1 MYSNLR
7 VPTVAVLFV
16 VLLGGMGTLP
26 ALGQQNGPRLSDAE
40 LLASLDPNF
49 AGLSKVIALRD
60 TGQTASALSALS
72 GFIRARQEPGDSNQR
87 ARRDSRAGT
96 AAAERVLKHQFTV
109 GGITHTFGPDI
120 NWGFN
125 PTTAPGTKY
134 EADHEWTWQLNR
146 HGDWATLARAY
157 RTTGDERFAKEFDA
171 QFADWVSECPVP
183 VEAADQRPYSKWR
196 TIEAGIRMFS
206 SWPSAYAAFR
216 KSPSVQDA
224 TLLAMVKS
232 MIEHGRYLR
241 RHPTTGNWLTME
253 MDGLYHVGA
262 LLPFVKEAKDWR
274 DFASTR
280 LLKELDTQVYPDG
293 AQIELT
299 PGYHN
304 VAVRSFLGPLETA
317 AAYGYSLPEG
327 YRAKLEKMFAYNLW
341 VMRPDRDAPRW
352 NDSWGVDVMGTL
364 RNGLSLFPGRKD
376 FQWVVTDGNEGTP
389 PDHTS
394 HVFPYAGQVVMRSGW
409 EREALFLGFEAG
421 PFGYGHQHEDKLSV
435 VIFAYGKD
443 LLVEGGSYAYDASKW
458 RRYVLT
464 SAAHNV
470 VLVDGQGQARG
481 GQPRQNYVTDK
492 PLDLGFRSNERYDH
506 ARGVY
511 EEGFGKRDQRPARH
525 TREVLFLK
533 PESLFIVRDTLESLD
548 GKPHSYEALW
558 HLDANAVDL
567 DAQTGIVE
575 THDPGANLRIVPLLV
590 EAGPRARPENGQPRG
605 VAPTARVVKGQETP
619 TVQGWLPLGH
629 GVRGVRPIPTVVY
642 ECQSAEPAICVTVFQ
657 PLHDG
662 NEERVVRVSHTS
674 GKISITYAS
683 GKTVEAIL
691 PPS

>member
-1 MYSNLR
+1 MNRLLQ
-7 VPTVAVLFV
+7 VFVLCVMF
-16 VLLGGMGTLP
+16 LAG
-26 ALGQQNGPRLSDAE
+26 AAQGQESAKSPRLSDAE
-40 LLASLDPNF
+40 LLACLDPNF
-49 AGLSKVIALRD
+49 AGLSKVIVLRD
-60 TGQTASALSALS
+60 TGQTSWALSALAS
-72 GFIRARQEPGDSNQR
+72 FVRARQEPADSAQR
-87 ARRDSRAGT
+87 ARRNRQAGT
-96 AAAERVLKHQFTV
+96 TAAERVLKHQFTV

-120 NWGFN
+120 DWGFN
-125 PTTAPGTKY
+125 PTTAPGSKY

-146 HGDWATLARAY
+146 HGDWAALAGAY
-157 RTTGDERFAKEFDA
+157 RATGDERFAKEFDA

-183 VEAADQRPYSKWR
+183 VDAADQRPYSKWR

-206 SWPSAYAAFR
+206 SWPSAYAIFR
-216 KSPSVQDA
+216 KSPSVRDE
-224 TLLAMVKS
+224 TLLSLVKS

-304 VAVRSFLGPLETA
+304 VALGSFLGPVETA
-317 AAYGYSLPEG
+317 TAYGYSLPDG

-352 NDSWGVDVMGTL
+352 NDSWHVDVARTL
-364 RNGLSLFPGRKD
+364 SRGLALFPGRKD
-376 FQWVVTDGNEGTP
+376 FQWIATDGKEGTP

-394 HVFPYAGQVVMRSGW
+394 HFFPYAGQVVMRSGW
-409 EREALFLGFEAG
+409 DRDALFLGFEAG
-421 PFGYGHQHEDKLSV
+421 PFGFGHQHEDKLGV

-458 RRYVLT
+458 RRYVLA

-492 PLDLGFRSNERYDH
+492 PLDLAFRSNERSDY

-511 EEGFGKRDQRPARH
+511 DEGFGKRDQRPAQH
-525 TREVLFLK
+525 VREVLFLK
-533 PESLFIVRDTLESLD
+533 SEHLFVVRDTLESLD
-548 GKPHSYEALW
+548 GKPHSYGALW
-558 HLDANAVDL
+558 HLDANSVDV
-567 DAQTGIVE
+567 DAQTGTVE
-575 THDPGANLRIVPLLV
+575 TRDAGANLRLVPFCDKGLK
-590 EAGPRARPENGQPRG
+590 
-605 VAPTARVVKGQETP
+605 ARVIKGQETP
-619 TVQGWLPLGH
+619 TVQGWMPLGH
-629 GVRGVRPIPTVVY
+629 GIRGVRPIPTVVY
-642 ECQSAEPAICVTVFQ
+642 EYSSAEAVTCVTVFQ
-657 PLHDG
+657 PLRNGKED
-662 NEERVVRVSHTS
+662 RVAHISHVA

-683 GKTVEAIL
+683 GRTTAVAL
-691 PPS
+691 PPDRIVNHNS

>member
-1 MYSNLR
+1 MNRLLPMF
-7 VPTVAVLFV
+7 VLCVMFFVGAVLA
-16 VLLGGMGTLP
+16 GES
-26 ALGQQNGPRLSDAE
+26 AKGPRLSDAE
-40 LLASLDPNF
+40 LLASLEPNF
-49 AGLSKVIALRD
+49 PGLGKVIATRD
-60 TGQTASALSALS
+60 AGQTSSALSALA
-72 GFIRARQEPGDSNQR
+72 GFVRARQEPGDSGPR
-87 ARRDSRAGT
+87 ARRNRQSGTT
-96 AAAERVLKHQFTV
+96 AADRVLKHQLAV
-109 GGITHTFGPDI
+109 GGITHAFGPDI
-120 NWGFN
+120 DWGFN
-125 PTTAPGTKY
+125 PTTAPGSKY

-146 HGDWATLARAY
+146 HGDWSTLARAY

-183 VEAADQRPYSKWR
+183 VDAADQRPYSKWR

-206 SWPSAYAAFR
+206 SWPSAFIIFR
-216 KSPSVQDA
+216 TSPSARDE
-224 TLLAMVKS
+224 TLLSMVKS

-274 DFASTR
+274 DFASSR

-304 VAVRSFLGPLETA
+304 VALRSFLGPVETA

-341 VMRPDRDAPRW
+341 IMRPDRDAPRW

-364 RNGLSLFPGRKD
+364 SQGLSLFPGRKD
-376 FQWVVTDGNEGTP
+376 FQWVVTDGKEGTP

-394 HVFPYAGQVVMRSGW
+394 HLFPYAGQVVMRSGW
-409 EREALFLGFEAG
+409 DREALFLGFEAG
-421 PFGYGHQHEDKLSV
+421 PFGYGHQHEDKLGI

-481 GQPRQNYVTDK
+481 GQPRQNYVSDK
-492 PLDLGFRSNERYDH
+492 PLDLAFRSNERYDY

-511 EEGFGKRDQRPARH
+511 DEGFGKRDQHPIRQ

-533 PESLFIVRDTLESLD
+533 PERLFVVRDVLESLD

-558 HLDANAVDL
+558 HLDANAVDA
-567 DAQTGIVE
+567 DADKGIVE
-575 THDPGANLRIVPLLV
+575 THDAGANLRIVSSCDKGLK
-590 EAGPRARPENGQPRG
+590 ARM
-605 VAPTARVVKGQETP
+605 VKGQETP
-619 TVQGWLPLGH
+619 TVQGWIPLGH
-629 GVRGVRPIPTVVY
+629 GIRGVRPIPTVVY
-642 ECQSAEPAICVTVFQ
+642 ECQSAESVTLLTVFQ
-657 PLHDG
+657 PLRDG
-662 NEERVVRVSHTS
+662 KEDRVARVSS
-674 GKISITYAS
+674 VAGEISIVYAS
-683 GKTVEAIL
+683 GRTSETAL
-691 PPS
+691 PPGD

>member
-1 MYSNLR
+1 MNRLLQ
-7 VPTVAVLFV
+7 VFVLCV
-16 VLLGGMGTLP
+16 MLLAGAG
-26 ALGQQNGPRLSDAE
+26 LGEERAQGPRLSDAE
-40 LLASLDPNF
+40 LLACLAPDF
-49 AGLSKVIALRD
+49 AGLDKVIALRD
-60 TGQTASALSALS
+60 SGQTSAALSALTS
-72 GFIRARQEPGDSNQR
+72 FVRARQEPGDSGPR
-87 ARRDSRAGT
+87 ARRNSQAGT
-96 AAAERVLKHQFTV
+96 TAAERVLKHQLTV

-120 NWGFN
+120 DWGFN

-157 RTTGDERFAKEFDA
+157 QTTRDERFAKEFDA

-183 VEAADQRPYSKWR
+183 VDAADQRPYSQWR

-206 SWPSAYAAFR
+206 SWPTAYAIFR
-216 KSPSVQDA
+216 KSPSVRDE
-224 TLLAMVKS
+224 TLLSMVKS

-262 LLPFVKEAKDWR
+262 LLPFVQESKDWR
-274 DFASTR
+274 DFASSR

-304 VAVRSFLGPLETA
+304 VALRSFLGPVDTA
-317 AAYGYSLPEG
+317 AAYGYLLPDG
-327 YRAKLEKMFAYNLW
+327 YMAKLEKMFAYNLW
-341 VMRPDRDAPRW
+341 VVRPDRDAPRW

-364 RNGLSLFPGRKD
+364 SRGLSLFPGRKD
-376 FQWVVTDGNEGTP
+376 FQWVVTDGKEGTP

-394 HVFPYAGQVVMRSGW
+394 HLFPYAGQVVMRSGW

-421 PFGYGHQHEDKLSV
+421 PFGYGHQHEDKLGI

-458 RRYVLT
+458 RRYVLA
-464 SAAHNV
+464 SAAHNLI
-470 VLVDGQGQARG
+470 LVDGQGQVRRG
-481 GQPRQNYVTDK
+481 LPRESYVTTK
-492 PLDLGFRSNERYDH
+492 PLDLGFRSNDRYDY

-511 EEGFGKRDQRPARH
+511 DDGFGKRDQHPARH
-525 TREVLFLK
+525 RREVLFLK
-533 PESLFIVRDTLESLD
+533 PERLFVVRDTLESLD

-558 HLDANAVDL
+558 HLDVNAVDV

-575 THDPGANLRIVPLLV
+575 TRDAGANLRIVPLLV
-590 EAGPRARPENGQPRG
+590 GAGPRARPEDGQPQG
-605 VAPTARVVKGQETP
+605 VAPITRVVKGQETP
-619 TVQGWLPLGH
+619 TVQGWMPLGH
-629 GVRGVRPIPTVVY
+629 GIRGVRPIPTVVY
-642 ECQSAEPAICVTVFQ
+642 ECHARESVALLTVFQ
-657 PLHDG
+657 PLRDG
-662 NEERVVRVSHTS
+662 QEDRISRISEAA
-674 GKISITYAS
+674 GKVTITCAS
-683 GKTVEAIL
+683 GRTIETTL
-691 PPS
+691 PPSD